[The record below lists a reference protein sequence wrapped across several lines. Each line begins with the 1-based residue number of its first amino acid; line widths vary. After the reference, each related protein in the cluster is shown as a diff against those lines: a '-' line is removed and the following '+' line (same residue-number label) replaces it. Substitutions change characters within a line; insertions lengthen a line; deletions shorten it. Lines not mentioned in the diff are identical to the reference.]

1 VKALQGVDG
10 HVEWVEAERPA
21 CDAGQ
26 VRIRVAAA
34 GLNRADLLQ
43 MKGLYPPPPGASPY
57 MGLECAGVVE
67 EVGAGADWRVGDR
80 VCALLASGA
89 MAEEVVVDARHVLPV
104 PEGLSLHEAAA
115 LPEVYATAWL
125 NIFQLGGVKA
135 GEKVLVHAGA
145 SGVGSAAIQL
155 CKAFGSPVWVSV
167 GSPDRL
173 AYCEALGAAGGVVR
187 NENLDA
193 LEGFGPF
200 DVILDPVGASYG
212 ELNLKLLAR
221 DGRWVIIGLMGGRKF
236 ELDLAQVLGKR
247 LEITGSTLRNR
258 DDGFKAELLRELQ
271 QQVWPLFAEGRLS
284 PQLVD
289 TYPVEFAQAAY
300 AELETN
306 QVSGKLVMVI
316 DPSQACAA
324 KGAQSTPKA
333 FKTSSESAI
342 HWSGHARAAPHP
354 GSPHA
359 GDLPSATT
367 ASHCANRNRNSPP
380 PGFPVPDPATPATG

>member
-1 VKALQGVDG
+1 MKALQGVEG
-10 HVEWVEAERPA
+10 HVSWVEAERPA

-43 MKGLYPPPPGASPY
+43 KAGLYPPPPGASPY
-57 MGLECAGVVE
+57 MGLECAGVIE
-67 EVGAGADWRVGDR
+67 EVGAGVAWRVGDR

-89 MAEEVVVDARHVLPV
+89 MAQEVVVDARHVLPV

-125 NIFQLGGVKA
+125 NIFQLGALKP

-167 GSPDRL
+167 GSKERL
-173 AYCEALGAAGGVVR
+173 AYCKALGAAGGVVR
-187 NENLDA
+187 NENLDD
-193 LEGFGPF
+193 LKGLGPF
-200 DVILDPVGASYG
+200 DVVLDPVGASYG
-212 ELNLKLLAR
+212 ALNLEVLSR
-221 DGRWVIIGLMGGRKF
+221 DGRWVIIGLMGGRKV
-236 ELDLAQVLGKR
+236 ELDLGVVLGKR

-258 DDGFKAELLRELQ
+258 DDSFKAELLRELAV
-271 QQVWPLFAEGRLS
+271 QVWPLFSEGRLS

-300 AELETN
+300 AALESN

-316 DPSQACAA
+316 DPSL
-324 KGAQSTPKA
+324 K
-333 FKTSSESAI
+333 
-342 HWSGHARAAPHP
+342 
-354 GSPHA
+354 
-359 GDLPSATT
+359 
-367 ASHCANRNRNSPP
+367 
-380 PGFPVPDPATPATG
+380 